1 MANKKQKTRGN
12 WQKLHKNA
20 NKIEFFSVSEWRWKK
35 YLHRYN
41 ANKKHIEVNTLRDIL
56 KWCWFHNSTKMFD
69 INFYSIGFS
78 KILKL
83 CEVRNILS
91 VEDFLKKKTIGNPLH
106 ILCFEC
112 KYYMNQCQTWMKR
125 MEEIKKNVKYY
136 QEQHKKWIVEVNEL
150 LSGGLCKFLRIF

>member
-91 VEDFLKKKTIGNPLH
+91 VEDFLKKKLSAIPFLFCALSANTIWISAKKKHEWNGWKRL
-106 ILCFEC
+106 
-112 KYYMNQCQTWMKR
+112 KR
-125 MEEIKKNVKYY
+125 MLSIIENNIK
-136 QEQHKKWIVEVNEL
+136 NEL
-150 LSGGLCKFLRIF
+150 